1 MKHLYEIVYLV
12 RDHEDEC
19 YYPEYSKLIETVENE
34 AYIIKLLTQWN
45 KELIERNISGRF
57 IYNLHDPI
65 IELNDDTFKDI
76 MNDLKEL

>member
-1 MKHLYEIVYLV
+1 MKHLYEIVYIV

-19 YYPEYSKLIETVENE
+19 YYPEYSKIIETVENE

-57 IYNLHDPI
+57 IYNLHEPI
-65 IELNDDTFKDI
+65 MELNDDTFDTLLNEI
-76 MNDLKEL
+76 YDL